1 MKSLINPNEH
11 QQRLRKRAQSTA
23 RVSLKRGTKKSPLM
37 DVKQFPQFEPQ
48 KYLVDG
54 HLVEVA
60 DGQAAT
66 LLQNYLQKNL
76 INADNENKLYVQL
89 AQANQSTGPLS
100 EENRIGAE
108 LGSLINQQHSAQH
121 SSSTSHLPLKSDSG
135 TGSSTAAVIRV
146 TNLLGAIKGSR
157 NLTEHRQ
164 RQYSVTEPNTSS
176 SNDEVVFDYTTVND
190 GQHSLCLMSGKQ
202 FNAIEFDPASLQL
215 ASTFQKDSKYDAKSF
230 GRAKVKR
237 QSTPEE
243 ASDSSESLVDKET
256 EFSSNNGPHYEGGPQ
271 SGDQQQQQAI
281 SQTQSVSHPSL
292 AKSFKNRFQHSIFHH
307 PTSSSTPPTTT
318 LSVHYSSSQ
327 TSFSNTSS
335 ALQQQPAH
343 STKFSSFNL
352 LRRYRSRFHRA
363 NNATCFS
370 NFEASSH
377 SRPSI
382 GVVSAT
388 STPEVTSPS
397 GNSPK
402 AGDQSPSQLPD
413 LKEEPSG
420 PRTINRNYLSATFK
434 STTCSA
440 LSKIAANKSK
450 TMNRHL
456 TASLHTLNVTP
467 APIHRAKS
475 EDASSYGLLHA
486 VSQKLLEEQ
495 TLAEAASSK
504 RRKSLSHKR
513 LSTGSLGTAQ
523 PSSSDQTTD
532 NKMRLSNSC
541 LNVSSQT
548 RSNTHRDSTTSNS
561 NQRTSETTQKTSS
574 GQTGQMF
581 TSSSGPSSGVIQPE
595 KVSQN
600 SNISS
605 HSNNSN
611 AISECNQRC
620 LSPASM
626 LQLPH
631 RKHHSDKHKEHLI
644 NIGSSES
651 NLTNPNKPGGTSSN
665 SARNHS
671 SNSNYYSYTSTTS
684 TSILTTSQMQ
694 LGHGSGGTEQSAAGG
709 GSSFNQSIRHP
720 SNAYS
725 SHSMVK
731 QVWSEKQRISLSKE
745 RKAAQVIS
753 LFALIKFG
761 KARLNYFLSFFF
773 VCLSLSLSLSLTS
786 LWPLQ
791 LANRYLAL

>member
-1 MKSLINPNEH
+1 
-11 QQRLRKRAQSTA
+11 
-23 RVSLKRGTKKSPLM
+23 M
-37 DVKQFPQFEPQ
+37 DVKQFPAFEQQ

-54 HLVEVA
+54 HLVEVT

-66 LLQNYLQKNL
+66 LLQNYLQKG
-76 INADNENKLYVQL
+76 IISADNENKLYVQL
-89 AQANQSTGPLS
+89 AQSNASTGPLS
-100 EENRIGAE
+100 EENRIAE
-108 LGSLINQQHSAQH
+108 LGSLINQQHSGQH
-121 SSSTSHLPLKSDSG
+121 SSSTSHQPLKSDSG
-135 TGSSTAAVIRV
+135 TGSSTAAVVRV

-176 SNDEVVFDYTTVND
+176 SNDEVVFDYTSVND

-202 FNAIEFDPASLQL
+202 LNAIEFDPASLQL
-215 ASTFQKDSKYDAKSF
+215 ASTFQKESKYDAKAF
-230 GRAKVKR
+230 GRNKVKR

-256 EFSSNNGPHYEGGPQ
+256 EFSSNNGPNYEQGGQ
-271 SGDQQQQQAI
+271 SADQAQQTI
-281 SQTQSVSHPSL
+281 SQAQSVSHPSL

-307 PTSSSTPPTTT
+307 QPASSSTPPTTT

-335 ALQQQPAH
+335 ALQQPPH
-343 STKFSSFNL
+343 PTKFSSFNL

-413 LKEEPSG
+413 VKEEPQ

-450 TMNRHL
+450 TMNKHL
-456 TASLHTLNVTP
+456 TASLHTLNVVP

-475 EDASSYGLLHA
+475 EDANNYGLLHA

-495 TLAEAASSK
+495 TLANEAASK
-504 RRKSLSHKR
+504 RRKSLSQKR
-513 LSTGSLGTAQ
+513 LSIGSLGTGQ

-532 NKMRLSNSC
+532 KLRSSNSC
-541 LNVSSQT
+541 LNVCT

-595 KVSQN
+595 KTSQN
-600 SNISS
+600 SNVSS

-644 NIGSSES
+644 NLGSSES
-651 NLTNPNKPGGTSSN
+651 NLTNLNKQGTSSN
-665 SARNHS
+665 SARNQS

-694 LGHGSGGTEQSAAGG
+694 LGHGSGATEQSAAIGSAG
-709 GSSFNQSIRHP
+709 AGSSFNQSIRHP

-761 KARLNYFLSFFF
+761 KP
-773 VCLSLSLSLSLTS
+773 V
-786 LWPLQ
+786 
-791 LANRYLAL
+791 

>member
-1 MKSLINPNEH
+1 MKPKR
-11 QQRLRKRAQSTA
+11 RLRKRAQSTA
-23 RVSLKRGTKKSPLM
+23 RVSMKRGTKKSPLM
-37 DVKQFPQFEPQ
+37 DVKQFPAFEPQ

-54 HLVEVA
+54 HLVEVT
-60 DGQAAT
+60 DGQAAS
-66 LLQNYLQKNL
+66 LLQNYLQKG
-76 INADNENKLYVQL
+76 IISADNENKLYVQL
-89 AQANQSTGPLS
+89 AAQSNQSTGPLS
-100 EENRIGAE
+100 EENRIATE
-108 LGSLINQQHSAQH
+108 IGSLINQQHSAQH
-121 SSSTSHLPLKSDSG
+121 SSSTSHLPGKSDSG
-135 TGSSTAAVIRV
+135 TTGSSTAAVIRV

-202 FNAIEFDPASLQL
+202 LNAIEFDPASLQL
-215 ASTFQKDSKYDAKSF
+215 TSTFQKDTKYDAKSF
-230 GRAKVKR
+230 GRKQVKR

-256 EFSSNNGPHYEGGPQ
+256 EFSSNNGPHYEQGG
-271 SGDQQQQQAI
+271 QQADQAQQTI
-281 SQTQSVSHPSL
+281 SQQQSVSHPSL
-292 AKSFKNRFQHSIFHH
+292 AKSFKNRFQHTIFHH
-307 PTSSSTPPTTT
+307 QQPSSSTPPTTT

-335 ALQQQPAH
+335 ALQQPPH
-343 STKFSSFNL
+343 HTKFSSFNL

-402 AGDQSPSQLPD
+402 AGDQSPNQLPD
-413 LKEEPSG
+413 LKEEPHQ
-420 PRTINRNYLSATFK
+420 RTINRNYLSATFK

-450 TMNRHL
+450 TMNKHL
-456 TASLHTLNVTP
+456 TSSLHTLNVAP

-475 EDASSYGLLHA
+475 EDANNYGLLHA

-495 TLAEAASSK
+495 TLANEAAGK
-504 RRKSLSHKR
+504 RRKSLSQKR
-513 LSTGSLGTAQ
+513 LSICSIGTAQ
-523 PSSSDQTTD
+523 PSSSEQTTE
-532 NKMRLSNSC
+532 NKMRSSNSC
-541 LNVSSQT
+541 LNVSSGT
-548 RSNTHRDSTTSNS
+548 RSNTHRDSTTSYS
-561 NQRTSETTQKTSS
+561 VQKTSETTQKTSS

-600 SNISS
+600 SNVSS

-631 RKHHSDKHKEHLI
+631 RKHHSDKHQQREI

-651 NLTNPNKPGGTSSN
+651 NLTNLNKQGTSSN

-694 LGHGSGGTEQSAAGG
+694 PGYGSGATEQSAAIGSAG
-709 GSSFNQSIRHP
+709 VGSSFNQSMRHP

-745 RKAAQVIS
+745 RKAAQVGH
-753 LFALIKFG
+753 AL
-761 KARLNYFLSFFF
+761 
-773 VCLSLSLSLSLTS
+773 CLL
-786 LWPLQ
+786 
-791 LANRYLAL
+791 